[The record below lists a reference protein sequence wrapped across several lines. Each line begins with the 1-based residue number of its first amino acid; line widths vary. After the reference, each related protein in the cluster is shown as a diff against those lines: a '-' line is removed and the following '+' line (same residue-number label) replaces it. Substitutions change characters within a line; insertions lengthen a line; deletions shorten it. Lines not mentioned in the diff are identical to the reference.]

1 MRGCCCHVPAARA
14 EATPPSSSGQASLTA
29 VEAAGTL
36 GGEGGVAGGP
46 SVLVPC
52 RFCYVR
58 SCAATARG
66 FCYKYGAHIKCSR
79 VTLFM

>member
-1 MRGCCCHVPAARA
+1 VPAARA

-36 GGEGGVAGGP
+36 GGEGGVAGGL

-52 RFCYVR
+52 RFCYAR
-58 SCAATARG
+58 SCAASARG
-66 FCYKYGAHIKCSR
+66 VSVTNTEHI
-79 VTLFM
+79 